1 MKASSEVDQALAAGL
16 PLLLELGAAL
26 LVLLVLV
33 ALLRVAREAL
43 ALERRLRRRRVRRV
57 VEQWTVNEQP
67 TLWVGDRRE
76 LVSRRGLLGPGRR
89 RGRGRR

>member
-1 MKASSEVDQALAAGL
+1 MTPATEVDQALAAGL

-57 VEQWTVNEQP
+57 VEQWTVHELP
-67 TLWVGDRRE
+67 TRWVGDRVE
-76 LVSRRGLLGPGRR
+76 LAARRDLLGPAGRRR
-89 RGRGRR
+89 RGRR